1 MKDSSFIHGNVHK
14 TKEEVRTVSIA
25 KLQLAK
31 ADKFLDIGTGTGS
44 IAIEAA
50 LLHPN
55 LEVTTIDSNQT
66 AVAVLKQNLAKFQ
79 LTNIH
84 SILGKAPIELEDKFD
99 AIFVGGTGGNMA
111 EILAWSFQLLKPD
124 GRLVLNFI
132 LLENALRAMEWL
144 ETNHHSFQTIQMHV
158 SQFTKLGQGHYFKP
172 QNPVIIIETR
182 KED

>member
-1 MKDSSFIHGNVHK
+1 MKDSSFIRGNVPM

-111 EILAWSFQLLKPD
+111 EILAWSFQRLKPD

-132 LLENALRAMEWL
+132 LLENALRAM
-144 ETNHHSFQTIQMHV
+144 
-158 SQFTKLGQGHYFKP
+158 
-172 QNPVIIIETR
+172 
-182 KED
+182 

>member
-1 MKDSSFIHGNVHK
+1 M
-14 TKEEVRTVSIA
+14 
-25 KLQLAK
+25 
-31 ADKFLDIGTGTGS
+31 
-44 IAIEAA
+44 
-50 LLHPN
+50 LHPN

-99 AIFVGGTGGNMA
+99 GGNMA